1 MKLDLKLVM
10 TSRCADGKN
19 YIKNCLKNFWI
30 SISECCDQPE
40 EAEAAVRFRLPH
52 YGAGGA
58 LWHPGETLH
67 LQVRI
72 RIHQGLANNTIF
84 VYFFMVKKYLQGK
97 LISHW
102 WEKAQFTTA
111 FSSYLLVSISHGVA
125 KSCKKKQREKNC
137 DSDWTWCPLKELR
150 TPKLKSLM
158 FHNGLEEFFR
168 KARQDKEMGIKFLN
182 GGLFKVIYQVSS
194 LTPQFSWFQRFDFEE
209 IKGLLVERL

>member
-111 FSSYLLVSISHGVA
+111 FSSYLLVSIMGLQKVA
-125 KSCKKKQREKNC
+125 KVKQKKTVIVTGPGVHWR
-137 DSDWTWCPLKELR
+137 SSGPPSWRAWCSTTAWRSSSGKPDRTKKWESSFSTGDFSKSFTRYPHSLHNSHTFTGLILK
-150 TPKLKSLM
+150 K
-158 FHNGLEEFFR
+158 
-168 KARQDKEMGIKFLN
+168 
-182 GGLFKVIYQVSS
+182 
-194 LTPQFSWFQRFDFEE
+194 
-209 IKGLLVERL
+209 